1 MSRVPCG
8 GTLEVNVL
16 NAIRLIETQSIGK
29 QDPYA
34 VIRVGDE
41 TARTKVCRDGGT
53 APTWNERFTFHLT
66 HVEDEITVRLWNSNS
81 LKSDKCIGS
90 ARISL
95 AKVYAAGYDDVEA
108 AVLTTKGA
116 PGGMMNVVL
125 TWIPTGTAP
134 RVTHV
139 HLPAS
144 EPPAP
149 AAVPYAAM
157 QRLPSVPNDFRPP
170 GYVSEPR
177 YAPVPAQHYQQQ
189 PPQAYHAPVQQ
200 QQPQMVQVPGMGRPT
215 YIQFM
220 PPPQQPAQYQP
231 QNIGSY
237 YQGAPAQGGFMPPP
251 PGWAPPQQGGYQPP
265 SDDVWG

>member
-1 MSRVPCG
+1 
-8 GTLEVNVL
+8 
-16 NAIRLIETQSIGK
+16 
-29 QDPYA
+29 
-34 VIRVGDE
+34 
-41 TARTKVCRDGGT
+41 
-53 APTWNERFTFHLT
+53 
-66 HVEDEITVRLWNSNS
+66 
-81 LKSDKCIGS
+81 
-90 ARISL
+90 
-95 AKVYAAGYDDVEA
+95 
-108 AVLTTKGA
+108 
-116 PGGMMNVVL
+116 
-125 TWIPTGTAP
+125 
-134 RVTHV
+134 
-139 HLPAS
+139 
-144 EPPAP
+144 
-149 AAVPYAAM
+149 
-157 QRLPSVPNDFRPP
+157 
-170 GYVSEPR
+170 VSEPR